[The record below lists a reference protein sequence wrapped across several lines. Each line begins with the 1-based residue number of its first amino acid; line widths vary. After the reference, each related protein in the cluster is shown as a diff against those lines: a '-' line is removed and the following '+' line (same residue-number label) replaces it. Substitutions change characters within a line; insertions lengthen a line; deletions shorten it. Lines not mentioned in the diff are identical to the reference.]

1 MGLARIITRLSSG
14 YDEIERDLRARGFQ
28 VERSSPDEPGA
39 QPADLEITIEECTA
53 EQALIRAM
61 DGGGDASVF
70 VAPGALTGR
79 AQPIAAIPFVPSFDR
94 QFPPDKELKS
104 GLSSS
109 EKIRPRRNSRRRVL
123 CSLRGVLR
131 RCR

>member
-61 DGGGDASVF
+61 DGGEDASVF
-70 VAPGALTGR
+70 VAPGALTGKA

-94 QFPPDKELKS
+94 AIPGGPGAAVGPEFVSANPA
-104 GLSSS
+104 
-109 EKIRPRRNSRRRVL
+109 
-123 CSLRGVLR
+123 
-131 RCR
+131 